1 MARSGISKSS
11 EGEGEPIVIIILIS
25 IFLINTRLGQREYV
39 IPIDTYSK
47 KKKLHTHNT
56 YYILILYIYLL

>member
-47 KKKLHTHNT
+47 KKKIAHT
-56 YYILILYIYLL
+56 